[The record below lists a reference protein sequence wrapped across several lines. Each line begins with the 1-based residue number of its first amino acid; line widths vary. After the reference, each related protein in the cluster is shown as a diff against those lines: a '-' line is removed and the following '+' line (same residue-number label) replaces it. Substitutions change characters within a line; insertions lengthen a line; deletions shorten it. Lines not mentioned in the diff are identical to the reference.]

1 MSLEEALAQAGIR
14 PDIALKS
21 GNTPKDKVYF
31 AHRQL
36 ADAEVYFLNN
46 HSKNVFNSTVTLRTD
61 ARYAEFWD
69 PATGKRFSLP
79 ATPGKDGLAV
89 TITLQANESGFKSLS
104 TERKFRPSGVRLG
117 RLI

>member
-1 MSLEEALAQAGIR
+1 MGYVLEEAFGAGMESVR
-14 PDIALKS
+14 YS
-21 GNTPKDKVYF
+21 VEERQYSKDKVYF

-69 PATGKRFSLP
+69 PAT
-79 ATPGKDGLAV
+79 
-89 TITLQANESGFKSLS
+89 ESVSACL
-104 TERKFRPSGVRLG
+104 RL
-117 RLI
+117 REKMAWR